1 MALLGIHL
9 TLLIGPGVALPAP
22 AFLMEAL
29 DTVEVSQGD
38 DVRSGFQITFT
49 ASRSSVTEA
58 LDSAIVSSPLL
69 KTFNRVIVIVTL
81 NATPQILID
90 GIITHQQFSP
100 GADSSLAVL
109 TITGEDVSVMMDLE
123 EKTAEHPAQDE
134 TAIALKIIAS
144 YAEYGLIP
152 KVVPPPTFDLP
163 LPIERVPVQQATDL
177 QYLKQMADR
186 FAYVFYITPG
196 PVPFVNTAYWGPP
209 VRIGIPQ
216 PALSLAMGS
225 STNVDSFAVQ
235 NNALQP
241 TFVAGSFQDR
251 TTNQDFPVDTFAS
264 LRPPLAALP
273 SWLVNAPNLRRTQFR
288 KSGVNVTEAFAQAQ
302 GITDASIDAVTAQGE
317 LDALRYG
324 SVLQPRGLVGVR
336 GAGYLHDGLWYVK
349 QVGHR
354 IARGEYRQRFVI
366 TREGLGSTVP
376 AVLP

>member
-49 ASRSSVTEA
+49 ASRSSVKEA

>member
-163 LPIERVPVQQATDL
+163 LPIERVPVQ
-177 QYLKQMADR
+177 
-186 FAYVFYITPG
+186 
-196 PVPFVNTAYWGPP
+196 
-209 VRIGIPQ
+209 
-216 PALSLAMGS
+216 
-225 STNVDSFAVQ
+225 
-235 NNALQP
+235 
-241 TFVAGSFQDR
+241 
-251 TTNQDFPVDTFAS
+251 
-264 LRPPLAALP
+264 
-273 SWLVNAPNLRRTQFR
+273 
-288 KSGVNVTEAFAQAQ
+288 
-302 GITDASIDAVTAQGE
+302 
-317 LDALRYG
+317 
-324 SVLQPRGLVGVR
+324 
-336 GAGYLHDGLWYVK
+336 
-349 QVGHR
+349 
-354 IARGEYRQRFVI
+354 
-366 TREGLGSTVP
+366 
-376 AVLP
+376 